1 MQRARLIL
9 TATLVLTALAGVAHS
24 TLGDADGA
32 YASAIPLILVAPV
45 IAIGCDSLRGRLSP
59 SMLGIVQSAF
69 GNVAEFALT
78 ILALRANLPDVVR
91 VAIAGSI
98 LGNALLL
105 GGIAGLMPSIRA
117 RGRTLPSLKFESHLF
132 SSIATLAVVA
142 VVPIGILSFGS
153 ASELGGRGREDISLA
168 AGIGLLLIGALF
180 LFTEIR
186 KEAAPAAGTGPPAL
200 LSGREATLFLAVG
213 GIVAALTSDWFVA
226 GFEPAVHKIGMPA
239 AFAAL
244 VIVPL
249 LGNIAENYV
258 ALRYAW
264 KGDGDAAMAVV
275 MHSVVQIATLM
286 TGALLIL
293 SWFVGDS
300 PLTLQY
306 GTVIAIS
313 LVLSLIVLW
322 IVLQDGE
329 LEAVESLALI
339 VIYVVLAT
347 SVWVEQVA

>member
-1 MQRARLIL
+1 MQRERWML
-9 TATLVLTALAGVAHS
+9 ATTIVLTAAAGVVHY

-32 YASAIPLILVAPV
+32 YASALPLVLVAPV
-45 IAIGCDSLRGRLSP
+45 IAIGSDNLRGRLSA

-78 ILALRANLPDVVR
+78 LLALRANLPGVVR

-105 GGIAGLMPSIRA
+105 GGLAGLMPSVRA
-117 RGRTLPSLKFESHLF
+117 RGRKLPSLRFESHLF

-153 ASELGGRGREDISLA
+153 GTELGVRARDDVSLV
-168 AGIGLLLIGALF
+168 AGIGLLAIGALF
-180 LFTEIR
+180 LFTQLR
-186 KEAAPAAGTGPPAL
+186 KEQPSEASGPPPS
-200 LSGREATLFLAVG
+200 LSGMEATLFLAVG
-213 GIVAALTSDWFVA
+213 GVIAALTSDWFVS
-226 GFEPAVHKIGMPA
+226 GFEPAVHRLGIPA

-249 LGNIAENYV
+249 LGNVAENYV
-258 ALRYAW
+258 ALRYSW
-264 KGDGDAAMAVV
+264 RGDGDAAMAVI

-293 SWFVGDS
+293 SWFVGRN

-306 GTVIAIS
+306 QSVIAIS
-313 LVLSLIVLW
+313 MVLSLIVLW

-329 LEAVESLALI
+329 LEPVEGVALL
-339 VIYVVLAT
+339 VIYAVLAT

>member
-1 MQRARLIL
+1 MNRARVMLAATIAL
-9 TATLVLTALAGVAHS
+9 TVLAGIVHY
-24 TLGDADGA
+24 TVGDAAGA
-32 YASAIPLILVAPV
+32 YVSAVPLVLVAPI
-45 IAIGCDSLRGRLSP
+45 IAIGCDSLRGRLSA
-59 SMLGIVQSAF
+59 SVLGIVQSAF
-69 GNVAEFALT
+69 GNIAEFALT
-78 ILALRANLPDVVR
+78 LLALRANLPDVVR

-105 GGIAGLMPSIRA
+105 GGIAGLMPAIRA
-117 RGRTLPSLKFESHLF
+117 RGRNLKGLTFEKHLY

-142 VVPIGILSFGS
+142 VVPIGILSFGTGN
-153 ASELGGRGREDISLA
+153 ELGGHAREDISLA

-180 LFTEIR
+180 LVTELR
-186 KEAAPAAGTGPPAL
+186 KEREPEPSGFVPEM
-200 LSGREATLFLAVG
+200 SGREAVLFLAVG
-213 GIVAALTSDWFVA
+213 GLVAALTSDWFVA
-226 GFEPAVHKIGMPA
+226 GFQPAVHDIGMPT

-264 KGDGDAAMAVV
+264 QGDGDAAMAVI

-286 TGALLIL
+286 TGLLLIA
-293 SWFVGDS
+293 SWFIGDS
-300 PLTLQY
+300 PLTLQFQS
-306 GTVIAIS
+306 VIAIS

-322 IVLQDGE
+322 IILQDGE
-329 LEAVESLALI
+329 LEPVESLALI

-347 SVWVEQVA
+347 SVWVERAA

>member
-1 MQRARLIL
+1 MQRERWML
-9 TATLVLTALAGVAHS
+9 ATTIVLTAAAGVVHY

-32 YASAIPLILVAPV
+32 YASALPLVLVAPV
-45 IAIGCDSLRGRLSP
+45 IAIGSDNLRGRLSA

-78 ILALRANLPDVVR
+78 LLALRANLPGVVR

-105 GGIAGLMPSIRA
+105 GGLAGLMPSVRA
-117 RGRTLPSLKFESHLF
+117 RGRKLPSLRFESHLF

-153 ASELGGRGREDISLA
+153 GTELGARARDDVSLV
-168 AGIGLLLIGALF
+168 AGIGLLAIGALF
-180 LFTEIR
+180 LYTQLR
-186 KEAAPAAGTGPPAL
+186 KEQPTADSGPPPV
-200 LSGREATLFLAVG
+200 LSGMEATLFLAVG
-213 GIVAALTSDWFVA
+213 GVIAALTSDWFVA
-226 GFEPAVHKIGMPA
+226 GFEPAVHRLGIPA

-249 LGNIAENYV
+249 LGNVAENYV
-258 ALRYAW
+258 ALRYSW
-264 KGDGDAAMAVV
+264 RGDGDAAMAVI

-293 SWFVGDS
+293 SWFVGRN

-306 GTVIAIS
+306 QSVIAIS
-313 LVLSLIVLW
+313 MVLSLIVLW

-329 LEAVESLALI
+329 LEPVEGVALL
-339 VIYVVLAT
+339 VIYAVLAT

>member
-1 MQRARLIL
+1 
-9 TATLVLTALAGVAHS
+9 
-24 TLGDADGA
+24 
-32 YASAIPLILVAPV
+32 
-45 IAIGCDSLRGRLSP
+45 
-59 SMLGIVQSAF
+59 
-69 GNVAEFALT
+69 
-78 ILALRANLPDVVR
+78 VR

-105 GGIAGLMPSIRA
+105 GGLAGLMPSLRA
-117 RGRTLPSLKFESHLF
+117 RGRKLPSLKFESHLF

-153 ASELGGRGREDISLA
+153 DTELGARARDDVSLV
-168 AGIGLLLIGALF
+168 AGIGLLAIGALF
-180 LFTEIR
+180 LFTQLR
-186 KEAAPAAGTGPPAL
+186 KQQPSEATGPPPA
-200 LSGREATLFLAVG
+200 LSGAEATLFLAVG
-213 GIVAALTSDWFVA
+213 GVIAAVTSDWFVA
-226 GFEPAVHKIGMPA
+226 GFEPAVHRLGIPA

-249 LGNIAENYV
+249 LGNVAENYV
-258 ALRYAW
+258 ALRYSW
-264 KGDGDAAMAVV
+264 RGDGDAAMAVI

-293 SWFVGDS
+293 SWFVGRN

-306 GTVIAIS
+306 QSVIAIS
-313 LVLSLIVLW
+313 MVLSLIVLW

-329 LEAVESLALI
+329 LEPVEGIALL
-339 VIYVVLAT
+339 VIYAVLAT

>member
-1 MQRARLIL
+1 MQRARLMLATTLLL
-9 TATLVLTALAGVAHS
+9 TAVAGISHY
-24 TLGDADGA
+24 TLGKAAGA
-32 YASAIPLILVAPV
+32 YVSALPLVLVAPI
-45 IAIGCDSLRGRLSP
+45 IAIGCDSLRGRLSA

-69 GNVAEFALT
+69 GNIAEFALT
-78 ILALRANLPDVVR
+78 LLALRANLPEVVR

-105 GGIAGLMPSIRA
+105 GGIAGLIPTIRE
-117 RGRTLPSLKFESHLF
+117 RGRNLTSLKFERHLF

-142 VVPIGILSFGS
+142 VVPIGILSFGTGN
-153 ASELGGRGREDISLA
+153 ELGGKAREDISLA

-180 LFTEIR
+180 LLTELR
-186 KEAAPAAGTGPPAL
+186 KESPPEDPNLVTA
-200 LSGREATLFLAVG
+200 LSGREAVGFLAAG
-213 GIVAALTSDWFVA
+213 GVVAALTSDWFVA
-226 GFEPAVHKIGMPA
+226 GFQPAVHDLGMPT

-264 KGDGDAAMAVV
+264 SGDGDGAMAVI

-286 TGALLIL
+286 TGALLVA
-293 SWFVGDS
+293 SWFIGDS

-306 GTVIAIS
+306 GSVVAIA

-322 IVLQDGE
+322 IILQDGE
-329 LEAVESLALI
+329 LEPVEALALL
-339 VIYVVLAT
+339 VIYAVLAT
-347 SVWVEQVA
+347 SVWVERVA

>member
-1 MQRARLIL
+1 MQRERATLAATLIL
-9 TATLVLTALAGVAHS
+9 TAAAGVVHF
-24 TLGDADGA
+24 TLGDAAGA
-32 YASAIPLILVAPV
+32 YASALPLVLVAPL
-45 IAIGCDSLRGRLSP
+45 IAMGCDSLRGRLSA
-59 SMLGIVQSAF
+59 SVLGIVQSAF
-69 GNVAEFALT
+69 GNIAEFALT
-78 ILALRANLPDVVR
+78 LLALRANLPEVVR

-105 GGIAGLMPSIRA
+105 GGIAGLMPTIRE
-117 RGRTLPSLKFESHLF
+117 RGRNLTSLRFDHHLF

-142 VVPIGILSFGS
+142 VVPIGILSFGTG
-153 ASELGGRGREDISLA
+153 AELGGRAREDISLA
-168 AGIGLLLIGALF
+168 AGIGLLAIGALF
-180 LFTEIR
+180 LVTELR
-186 KEAAPAAGTGPPAL
+186 KEHEPENTVVNA
-200 LSGREATLFLAVG
+200 LSGREAVLFLAVG
-213 GIVAALTSDWFVA
+213 GVVAALTSDWFVS
-226 GFEPAVHKIGMPA
+226 GFEPAVHDIGMPT

-249 LGNIAENYV
+249 LGNVAENYV

-264 KGDGDAAMAVV
+264 QGAGDAAMAVI

-286 TGALLIL
+286 TGALLIA
-293 SWFVGDS
+293 SWFIGRN

-306 GTVIAIS
+306 QTVIAIS

-322 IVLQDGE
+322 IILQDGE
-329 LEAVESLALI
+329 LEPVEALALI

>member
-1 MQRARLIL
+1 MQRARLLLATTLLL
-9 TATLVLTALAGVAHS
+9 TVVAGISHY
-24 TLGDADGA
+24 TLGKAAGA
-32 YASAIPLILVAPV
+32 YVSALPLVLVAPI
-45 IAIGCDSLRGRLSP
+45 IAIGCDSLRGRLSA

-69 GNVAEFALT
+69 GNIAEFALT
-78 ILALRANLPDVVR
+78 LLALSANLPDVVR

-105 GGIAGLMPSIRA
+105 GGIAGLIPTIRE
-117 RGRTLPSLKFESHLF
+117 RGRNLTSLKFERHLF

-142 VVPIGILSFGS
+142 VVPIGILSFGTGN
-153 ASELGGRGREDISLA
+153 ELGGKAREDISLA
-168 AGIGLLLIGALF
+168 AGIGLLLIGGLF
-180 LFTEIR
+180 LLTELR
-186 KEAAPAAGTGPPAL
+186 KESPPEDPNLVTA
-200 LSGREATLFLAVG
+200 LSGREAVGFLAAG
-213 GIVAALTSDWFVA
+213 GVVAALTSDWFVA
-226 GFEPAVHKIGMPA
+226 GFQPAVHDLGMPT

-264 KGDGDAAMAVV
+264 SGDGDGAMAVI

-286 TGALLIL
+286 TGALLIA
-293 SWFVGDS
+293 SWFIGDS

-306 GTVIAIS
+306 GSVVAIA

-322 IVLQDGE
+322 IILQDGE
-329 LEAVESLALI
+329 LEPVEALALL
-339 VIYVVLAT
+339 VIYAVLAT
-347 SVWVEQVA
+347 SVWVERVA

>member
-1 MQRARLIL
+1 MQRERLTL
-9 TATLVLTALAGVAHS
+9 AATLVLTAAAGVIHYTSGNA
-24 TLGDADGA
+24 AGA
-32 YASAIPLILVAPV
+32 YASALPLVLVAPV
-45 IAIGCDSLRGRLSP
+45 IAIGCDNLRGRLSA

-78 ILALRANLPDVVR
+78 LLALRANLPSVVR

-105 GGIAGLMPSIRA
+105 GGIAGLMPSLRA
-117 RGRTLPSLKFESHLF
+117 RGRKLGSLQFESHLF

-153 ASELGGRGREDISLA
+153 SAELGVRGRDDVSLV
-168 AGIGLLLIGALF
+168 AGIGLLAIGALF
-180 LFTEIR
+180 LLTELR
-186 KEAAPAAGTGPPAL
+186 KEAPTEVPGPPAV

-213 GIVAALTSDWFVA
+213 GVVAALTSDWFVA
-226 GFEPAVHKIGMPA
+226 GFEPAVHRLGIPA

-249 LGNIAENYV
+249 LGNVAENYV

-264 KGDGDAAMAVV
+264 HGDGDAAMAVI

-293 SWFVGDS
+293 SWFVGDN

-306 GTVIAIS
+306 QTVIAIS
-313 LVLSLIVLW
+313 MVLSLIVLW

-329 LEAVESLALI
+329 LEPVEALALL
-339 VIYVVLAT
+339 VIYAVLAT

>member
-1 MQRARLIL
+1 MQRARLMLATTLLL
-9 TATLVLTALAGVAHS
+9 TAVAGISHY
-24 TLGDADGA
+24 TLGKAAGA
-32 YASAIPLILVAPV
+32 YVSALPLVLVAPI
-45 IAIGCDSLRGRLSP
+45 IAIGCDSLRGRLSA

-69 GNVAEFALT
+69 GNIAEFALT
-78 ILALRANLPDVVR
+78 LLALSANLPDVVR

-105 GGIAGLMPSIRA
+105 GGIAGLIPTIRE
-117 RGRTLPSLKFESHLF
+117 RGRNLTSLKFERHLF

-142 VVPIGILSFGS
+142 VVPIGILSFGTGN
-153 ASELGGRGREDISLA
+153 ELGGKAREDISLA
-168 AGIGLLLIGALF
+168 AGIGLLLIGGLF
-180 LFTEIR
+180 LLTELR
-186 KEAAPAAGTGPPAL
+186 KESPPEDPNLVTA
-200 LSGREATLFLAVG
+200 LSGREAVGFLAAG
-213 GIVAALTSDWFVA
+213 GVVAALTSDWFVA
-226 GFEPAVHKIGMPA
+226 GFQPAVHDLGMPT

-264 KGDGDAAMAVV
+264 SGDGDGAMAVI

-286 TGALLIL
+286 TGALLIA
-293 SWFVGDS
+293 SWFIGDS

-306 GTVIAIS
+306 GSVVAIA

-322 IVLQDGE
+322 IILQDGE
-329 LEAVESLALI
+329 LEPVEALALL
-339 VIYVVLAT
+339 VIYAVLAT
-347 SVWVEQVA
+347 SVWVERVA

>member
-1 MQRARLIL
+1 MQRERLVL
-9 TATLVLTALAGVAHS
+9 AATIVLTAAGGVIHYTS
-24 TLGDADGA
+24 GDAAGA
-32 YASAIPLILVAPV
+32 YASALPLVLVAPV
-45 IAIGCDSLRGRLSP
+45 IAIGCDNLRGRLSA

-78 ILALRANLPDVVR
+78 LLALRANLPGVVR

-105 GGIAGLMPSIRA
+105 GGLAGLMPSLRA
-117 RGRTLPSLKFESHLF
+117 RGRKLPSLRFESHLF

-153 ASELGGRGREDISLA
+153 GAELGARARDDVSLV
-168 AGIGLLLIGALF
+168 AGIGLLAIGALF
-180 LFTEIR
+180 LFTQLR
-186 KEAAPAAGTGPPAL
+186 KEQPGEATGPPPL
-200 LSGREATLFLAVG
+200 LSGTEATLFLAVG
-213 GIVAALTSDWFVA
+213 GVVAALTSDWFVA
-226 GFEPAVHKIGMPA
+226 GFEPAVHRLGIPA

-249 LGNIAENYV
+249 LGNVAENYV
-258 ALRYAW
+258 ALRYSW
-264 KGDGDAAMAVV
+264 RGDGDAAMAVI

-293 SWFVGDS
+293 SWFVGRN

-306 GTVIAIS
+306 QSVIAIS
-313 LVLSLIVLW
+313 MVLSLIVLW

-329 LEAVESLALI
+329 LEPVEAVALL
-339 VIYVVLAT
+339 VIYAVLAT
-347 SVWVEQVA
+347 SVWVEQIA

>member
-1 MQRARLIL
+1 MQRARLMLAATLIL
-9 TATLVLTALAGVAHS
+9 TAVAGVAHYAI
-24 TLGDADGA
+24 GDAAGA
-32 YASAIPLILVAPV
+32 YVSAAPLVLVAPI
-45 IAIGCDSLRGRLSP
+45 IAIGCDSLRGRLSA

-69 GNVAEFALT
+69 GNIAEFALT
-78 ILALRANLPDVVR
+78 LLALRANLPDVVR
-91 VAIAGSI
+91 IAIAGSI

-105 GGIAGLMPSIRA
+105 GGIAGLMPTIRQ
-117 RGRTLPSLKFESHLF
+117 RGRILTSLKFEGHLF

-142 VVPIGILSFGS
+142 VVPIGILSFGTG
-153 ASELGGRGREDISLA
+153 AELGGHAREDISLA

-180 LFTEIR
+180 LLTEIR
-186 KEAAPAAGTGPPAL
+186 KETPDADDDFKPL
-200 LSGREATLFLAVG
+200 LSGRESVLFLAVG
-213 GIVAALTSDWFVA
+213 GLVAALTSDWFVA
-226 GFEPAVHKIGMPA
+226 GFETAVHDIGVPT

-249 LGNIAENYV
+249 LGNVAENYV

-264 KGDGDAAMAVV
+264 QGDGDGAMAVI

-286 TGALLIL
+286 TGALLVL
-293 SWFVGDS
+293 SWFVGDQ

-306 GTVIAIS
+306 GSVIAIA

-322 IVLQDGE
+322 IILQDGE
-329 LEAVESLALI
+329 LEPVEALALI
-339 VIYVVLAT
+339 VIYAVLAT